1 MKMKK
6 TMAVLLAV
14 MMLLSFAAC
23 GGDKDNA
30 DKDVSVRVA
39 TGGSSGTYYA
49 FGSALVPI
57 IKEKASIDM
66 VVQSTGASKANL
78 QLIETG
84 EVDIAIVQNDVM
96 SYAARGVDLFATEGK
111 LTKFSTIAAVYAEVC
126 QIIANPSS
134 GITSVSDLKGK
145 KVSVGDAG
153 SGVEFNAKQIL
164 EAYDITFDDIAK
176 QNLSFADSAEALKN
190 GQIDAFFCTA
200 GAPTTAIMDLDAT
213 NDIVVLGVDD
223 AHLAKLTQSY
233 PYYTQYVLPAGTY
246 ESMSEAVATVA
257 VKATFVASNDLSEDV
272 VYNFTKALFENKDEI
287 AVAHAKGKELDTTYA
302 VEGIDVAFHPGAEK
316 YFKEIGAI
324 K

>member
-1 MKMKK
+1 MKK
-6 TMAVLLAV
+6 LTALLLAALMIV
-14 MMLLSFAAC
+14 SFAAC
-23 GGDKDNA
+23 GNKDDNA
-30 DKDVSVRVA
+30 DTPANLKFA

-49 FGSALVPI
+49 FGSALVSI
-57 IKEKASIDM
+57 IKEKANIDLT
-66 VVQSTGASKANL
+66 VESTGASKANL

-84 EVDIAIVQNDVM
+84 ESDIAIVQNDVM
-96 SYAARGVDLFATEGK
+96 SYAARGVDLFDGTK
-111 LTKFSTIAAVYAEVC
+111 LTKFSTVGAIYAEVC
-126 QIIANPSS
+126 QIVANPKA
-134 GITSVSDLKGK
+134 GITSVADLKGK

-213 NDIVVLGVDD
+213 NDIIVLAVDD
-223 AHLAKLTQSY
+223 AHLAKLTESY
-233 PYYTQYVLPAGTY
+233 PYYTQYILPAGTY
-246 ESMSEAVATVA
+246 ESMTEAVATVA
-257 VKATFVASNDLSEDV
+257 VKATIVAANDIDETTI
-272 VYNFTKALFENKDEI
+272 YNLTKAIFDNKEEI
-287 AVAHAKGKELDTTYA
+287 ATAHAKGAEIDTTYA

-316 YFKEIGAI
+316 YFKEVGAL

>member
-1 MKMKK
+1 MKTKK
-6 TMAVLLAV
+6 ILAVLLAAL
-14 MMLLSFAAC
+14 MILSFAAC
-23 GGDKDNA
+23 GNKDDKA
-30 DKDVSVRVA
+30 DGPVNLKFA

-57 IKEKASIDM
+57 IKEKANIELT
-66 VVQSTGASKANL
+66 VEATGASKANL

-84 EVDIAIVQNDVM
+84 ENDIAIVQNDVM
-96 SYAARGVDLFATEGK
+96 SYAANGVDLFATEGK
-111 LTKFSTIAAVYAEVC
+111 LTKFSAVGAIYAEVC
-126 QIIANPSS
+126 QIIANPTS
-134 GITSVSDLKGK
+134 GIASVADLKGK

-164 EAYDITFDDIAK
+164 ESYDITFDDIAK

-213 NDIVVLGVDD
+213 NDIVVLAVDD

-233 PYYTQYVLPAGTY
+233 PYYTQYILPAGTY
-246 ESMSEAVATVA
+246 ESMTEAVATVA
-257 VKATFVASNDLSEDV
+257 VKATLVASNDIDEDT
-272 VYNFTKALFENKDEI
+272 VYNLTKAIFGNKEEI
-287 AVAHAKGKELDTTYA
+287 QAAHAKGAEIDTTYA

-316 YFKEIGAI
+316 YFKEVGAL